1 MSKMN
6 PSTWSKPLAEEIIR
20 QAWPLIENDYNQEE
34 LRTELGRLGVK
45 LSKATVSNIY
55 SKYIKSKEKNADQKV
70 NKELRNT
77 GRKSLILFAS
87 GLIELFKAKKQ
98 LHFDPTSKTFVADLS
113 EESKPLENLL
123 PVALPYKAFIHE
135 KGRRN
140 VKEKI
145 SFMKNAKHEIIE
157 MGIRLNNFSKYFIAQ
172 SDDVFTDEI
181 IQLLKRGVN
190 LKCLM
195 MDPKAEITKLYFE
208 DRAKIMDREG
218 YAYQEMSRI
227 LEDLLQVKAA
237 LNAYNYPGKMSV
249 HLYQNFPYAHFL
261 VVDGAQDWGK
271 MMYTTYIYGEKRANC
286 PVTELYQFGS
296 PQLYKRQWNAV
307 QSIMNQSEEL

>member
-1 MSKMN
+1 MNKMS
-6 PSTWSKPLAEEIIR
+6 PLSWSKQLAEEIIR
-20 QAWPLIENDYNQEE
+20 QAWPLIENDYTQEQLRKE
-34 LRTELGRLGVK
+34 LSLLGFK
-45 LSKATVSNIY
+45 LSKATISNIY
-55 SKYIKSKEKNADQKV
+55 NKYIKPREKAVDQKNA
-70 NKELRNT
+70 KETRNT
-77 GRKSLILFAS
+77 GRRSLILFAS
-87 GLIELFKAKKQ
+87 GLIELFKEKKQ
-98 LHFDPTSKTFVADLS
+98 LHFDPASKTFVADLN
-113 EESKPLENLL
+113 EESQAMENVL
-123 PVALPYKAFIHE
+123 PIALPYKALIHE

-145 SFMKNAKHEIIE
+145 DFMKNAKHEIIE

-181 IQLLKRGVN
+181 IRLLKRGVN

-195 MDPKAEITKLYFE
+195 MDPNSEITKLYFE
-208 DRAKIMDREG
+208 DRAKIMDREL
-218 YAYQEMSRI
+218 YAYQEMPRI
-227 LEDLLQVKAA
+227 LEDLLQVKQE
-237 LNAYNYPGKMSV
+237 LNAYNYAGKMSV

-261 VVDGAQDWGK
+261 VVDGAQEWGK

-307 QSIMNQSEEL
+307 QNVLDQSKEL